1 MIKRK
6 GGYQTYTDG
15 WGSSW
20 KTQDRRLIEIRQ
32 EVVHFQE
39 QTVGEKRY
47 WEAYVTGIQI
57 NRAVRVPLDSE
68 VEQGDIFVIE
78 GKQYEVAQKDLK
90 DNRIPASW
98 LLSLSSAAIEYRE
111 R

>member
-68 VEQGDIFVIE
+68 VE

-90 DNRIPASW
+90 DDKIPASW
-98 LLSLSSAAIEYRE
+98 LLSLSSTTIEYRGK
-111 R
+111 